1 MRRPEERDHVEVA
14 SCTAA
19 GVSDRGLRHRRN
31 EDAMVLVAPGVTAP
45 ALVAVAP
52 VAPVP
57 VPPAP
62 ASSAPAVPATA
73 ATTRVPPGPAVPAS
87 AGPSTGGDAAADPAS
102 APAGPAPAPEPD
114 PPPAPAAAHGPAGPA
129 QGTPGRGG
137 DALFPV
143 RSPARRTDAQ
153 AVVAVV
159 CDGVSTLPRPH
170 EASRIAADTGAAV
183 LAAGL
188 AAGGSARDSTEEA
201 MRGAAAAVAGLADS
215 GPEAPACTFV
225 SAVVPADGGPITLG
239 WIGDSRAYWLAAPGA
254 ATPSTLL
261 TRDDSWGEA
270 MVAMDVMTPAQ
281 ARASVH
287 SHALTAWMGADFGPV
302 DGHLETVDLQG
313 PGTLLL
319 CSDGLWNY
327 LPRAHALA
335 AAVPDAA
342 DDPLE
347 AARTFVRF
355 ALDSGGGDNITAVVI
370 AVPAPPGHNG
380 ACSEGAQ

>member
-1 MRRPEERDHVEVA
+1 M
-14 SCTAA
+14 
-19 GVSDRGLRHRRN
+19 SDRGLRHSRN
-31 EDAMVLVAPGVTAP
+31 EDAMVLLAPGATAP
-45 ALVAVAP
+45 AP

-57 VPPAP
+57 G
-62 ASSAPAVPATA
+62 SAPQAP
-73 ATTRVPPGPAVPAS
+73 S
-87 AGPSTGGDAAADPAS
+87 APVSPDRGAS
-102 APAGPAPAPEPD
+102 APTGTAACGGKAA
-114 PPPAPAAAHGPAGPA
+114 PAPAAATSADPATAGEEAGPGPQVTRAVPHGSAAVPDGSAAGPA
-129 QGTPGRGG
+129 EGSLGPDGAASARST
-137 DALFPV
+137 V
-143 RSPARRTDAQ
+143 RPSGPQ

-159 CDGVSTLPRPH
+159 CDGVSTSPRPH
-170 EASRIAADTGAAV
+170 EASRVAADVGAAV
-183 LAAGL
+183 LADGL

-201 MRGAAAAVAGLADS
+201 MRSAAAAVSGLADS

-254 ATPSTLL
+254 GSRSTLL

-287 SHALTAWMGADFGPV
+287 AHALTAWMGADFGPV
-302 DGHLETVDLQG
+302 DGHLETVEVRG
-313 PGTLLL
+313 PGALLL

-327 LPRAHALA
+327 LPQAHALA
-335 AAVPDAA
+335 AAVPGAA

-347 AARTFVRF
+347 AARTFIRF

-370 AVPAPPGHNG
+370 AVPAGRREPPSVE
-380 ACSEGAQ
+380 AP